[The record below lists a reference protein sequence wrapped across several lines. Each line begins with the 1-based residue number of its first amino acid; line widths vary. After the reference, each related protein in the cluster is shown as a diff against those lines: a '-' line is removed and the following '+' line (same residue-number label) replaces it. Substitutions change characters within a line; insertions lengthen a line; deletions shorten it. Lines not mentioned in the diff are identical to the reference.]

1 MPVVAIV
8 TCFFV
13 GYVIKPEAI
22 VEEVE
27 RNGEKFAGKKMFI
40 FIIKYIA
47 PWFILAVFISSV
59 AQAFGFYKL

>member
-1 MPVVAIV
+1 
-8 TCFFV
+8 
-13 GYVIKPEAI
+13 